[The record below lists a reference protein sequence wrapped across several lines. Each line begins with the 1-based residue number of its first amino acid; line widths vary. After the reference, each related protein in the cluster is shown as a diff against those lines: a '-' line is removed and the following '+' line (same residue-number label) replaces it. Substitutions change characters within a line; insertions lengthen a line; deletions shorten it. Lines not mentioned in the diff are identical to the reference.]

1 MDLSAIMSL
10 HLLSARNTTCTCITD
25 HYNGFPMYWYVT
37 FIHMVLSVDV
47 KEAKQIPQTMQR
59 LYTQLHTYCSD
70 DNRND
75 VCDGL

>member
-1 MDLSAIMSL
+1 
-10 HLLSARNTTCTCITD
+10 
-25 HYNGFPMYWYVT
+25 MYWYVT

-75 VCDGL
+75 VCDGLWYRAVCNSKVLNRSTYFTAAFASCIPQAKN